1 MFSVHIL
8 CGMASDDRDSIES
21 LVLRRHTEL
30 FVTCL
35 DCTPI
40 LGVLRANDIINE
52 VEYQR
57 IKAKQTSIEKNGCV
71 LNMDVKCIVTV
82 IN

>member
-1 MFSVHIL
+1 
-8 CGMASDDRDSIES
+8 MASEESIES
-21 LVLRRHTEL
+21 LVLRKHAET
-30 FVTCL
+30 FVQCS

-40 LGVLRANDIINE
+40 LGVLRANNVINE

-71 LNMDVKCIVTV
+71 KLTILINIYSNLIVIIITV
-82 IN
+82 CS